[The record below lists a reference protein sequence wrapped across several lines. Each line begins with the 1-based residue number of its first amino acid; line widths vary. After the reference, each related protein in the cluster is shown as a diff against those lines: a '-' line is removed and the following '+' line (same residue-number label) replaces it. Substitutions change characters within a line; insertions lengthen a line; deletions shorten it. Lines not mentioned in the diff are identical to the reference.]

1 MTNLNAL
8 AFRRAVM
15 LNIRQLHGTKMAS
28 IYKQIDIQAPA
39 QQVWEAIRDWGAL
52 QDRLVPGFVTSVVVE
67 PQARVVTFANGIVA
81 REIIL
86 AVDDAAHRL
95 AYSAVGGRAAHH
107 NASVQVFQT
116 AVDSCQI
123 VWITDV
129 LPDVLAGAINEMVDE
144 AAIVMKRTLEA
155 AD

>member
-1 MTNLNAL
+1 
-8 AFRRAVM
+8 
-15 LNIRQLHGTKMAS
+15 MAS
-28 IYKQIDIQAPA
+28 IYKQIDIEVPA
-39 QQVWEAIRDWGAL
+39 QQVWEAIRDWGAVKE
-52 QDRLVPGFVTSVVVE
+52 RLVPGFITSVVVE
-67 PQARVVTFANGIVA
+67 PQARVVTFANGRVA

-129 LPDVLAGAINEMVDE
+129 LPDALTGAINEMVDE

-155 AD
+155 AP

>member
-1 MTNLNAL
+1 M
-8 AFRRAVM
+8 V
-15 LNIRQLHGTKMAS
+15 S

-39 QQVWEAIRDWGAL
+39 QQVWEAVRDWEL
-52 QDRLVPGFVTSVVVE
+52 VHERLVPGFVVDVKLE
-67 PQARVVTFANGIVA
+67 PKARIVTFANGVVA

-116 AVDSCQI
+116 APGSCQI

-129 LPDVLAGAINEMVDE
+129 LPDALTPAINTMVEE
-144 AAIVMKRTLEA
+144 ASAIMKRTLGRA
-155 AD
+155 VPGGSNALGR

>member
-1 MTNLNAL
+1 
-8 AFRRAVM
+8 
-15 LNIRQLHGTKMAS
+15 MAS
-28 IYKQIDIQAPA
+28 IYKQIDIEAPA
-39 QQVWEAIRDWGAL
+39 QQVWEAVRDWEL
-52 QDRLVPGFVTSVVVE
+52 VHELLVPGFVVE
-67 PQARVVTFANGIVA
+67 VKLEPKARIVTFANGVVS

-116 AVDSCQI
+116 ASNSCQI

-129 LPDVLAGAINEMVDE
+129 LPDTLTTSIDAMVEEASAI
-144 AAIVMKRTLEA
+144 MKRTLERTA
-155 AD
+155 PQ